1 MKVREPGGA
10 RGGGGP
16 AGERTPGDSWPALQ
30 GRPVLRRSIAVGLV
44 LCVAFMGVL
53 LVRGVNALTLGRPV
67 PETDR
72 DRAELL
78 AGLHPS
84 QHPGAGRYY
93 VPVGAVYTHTPDGV
107 PVAYLH
113 YRLGSGR
120 PVDVADFLRTYDL
133 PAPGPLAPLPTD
145 LTAALGGDEP
155 AEASELPE
163 VGTAWT
169 PSPSPSPS
177 LASSPAESR
186 WASTAPSASPSQSQS
201 PSLVEPPA
209 PTPGP
214 MASPAATV
222 PSDPQ
227 PSPSSPSSPSSPE
240 ASPSPSDPCT
250 ASARPTGGSGESG
263 ESAEGDDEGDEEG
276 GGEEAAQAPSPIPT
290 ASAPQDQD
298 QGQAQAQAPVLVPA
312 AAVAEPEP
320 APTAAPSPTV
330 TPSPTATPS
339 PTVIRT
345 PTAGRRIYVA
355 TTSSGLTGAT
365 DIYVRASG

>member
-53 LVRGVNALTLGRPV
+53 LVRGVNALTIGRPV

-133 PAPGPLAPLPTD
+133 PAPGPLAPLPAD

-163 VGTAWT
+163 VGTAGT
-169 PSPSPSPS
+169 PSPSPSLPPS
-177 LASSPAESR
+177 GTTAPEES
-186 WASTAPSASPSQSQS
+186 PSASPS
-201 PSLVEPPA
+201 PSLAEPPA

-214 MASPAATV
+214 MASPTATA
-222 PSDPQ
+222 PPDPQ
-227 PSPSSPSSPSSPE
+227 PSPSSPE
-240 ASPSPSDPCT
+240 TSPSPSDPCT
-250 ASARPTGGSGESG
+250 ASARPTG

-276 GGEEAAQAPSPIPT
+276 DGEEAAQTPSPTPT
-290 ASAPQDQD
+290 VSATEAQT
-298 QGQAQAQAPVLVPA
+298 QAQTQAPVLVPA
-312 AAVAEPEP
+312 AAVAESEP
-320 APTAAPSPTV
+320 VPTAAPSPTV

-355 TTSSGLTGAT
+355 TTSGGLTGAT

>member
-53 LVRGVNALTLGRPV
+53 LVRGVNALTIGRPV

-133 PAPGPLAPLPTD
+133 PAPGPLAPLPAD

-163 VGTAWT
+163 VGTAGT
-169 PSPSPSPS
+169 PSLPPSGTTAPEESPSASPSPS
-177 LASSPAESR
+177 LA
-186 WASTAPSASPSQSQS
+186 
-201 PSLVEPPA
+201 EPPA

-214 MASPAATV
+214 MASPTATA
-222 PSDPQ
+222 PPDPQ
-227 PSPSSPSSPSSPE
+227 PSPSSPE
-240 ASPSPSDPCT
+240 TSPSPSDPCT
-250 ASARPTGGSGESG
+250 ASARPTG

-276 GGEEAAQAPSPIPT
+276 DGEEAAQTPSPTPT
-290 ASAPQDQD
+290 VSATEAQT
-298 QGQAQAQAPVLVPA
+298 QAQTQAPVLVPA

-320 APTAAPSPTV
+320 VPTAAPSPTV

-355 TTSSGLTGAT
+355 TTSGGLTGAT